1 MKRVAVLA
9 IVIVGVSGSGIVL
22 AAPSGVSRVVVAK
35 GAYGG
40 DVNIQAKGPV
50 QVTHGIANIEPGGT
64 TGWISWP
71 GTVVA
76 TMRAGQFAYR
86 NASEQNCAERTLSAG
101 ESFIVPA
108 GTVFQNVNTSSEMAE
123 VHFVAFLPPGQKLMA
138 EEQPAN
144 C

>member
-9 IVIVGVSGSGIVL
+9 FSIVAVSGSAVVL
-22 AAPSGVSRVVVAK
+22 AAPSGVSRVVLAK

-76 TMRAGQFAYR
+76 TMRTGQFAYR
-86 NASEQNCAERTLSAG
+86 NAAEQDCAERTVSAG

-108 GTVFQNVNTSSEMAE
+108 ETVFQNVNTSSDTAE
-123 VHFVAFLPPGQKLMA
+123 VHFVAFLSPGQKVKA